1 MGKSSGPIERPMSA
15 YHAIIPDKE
24 GSQVKDTSSTGSKK
38 VIQLVMDEVDIIEL
52 MRILL
57 DDDPDGALAF
67 MRRHL
72 KGKARELLEGG

>member
-1 MGKSSGPIERPMSA
+1 MSA
-15 YHAIIPDKE
+15 SLASISERE
-24 GSQVKDTSSTGSKK
+24 GSEVNETSSTSPKQ

-57 DDDPDGALAF
+57 DNDSDGALAF

>member
-1 MGKSSGPIERPMSA
+1 MSKSIGPIERLMYAS
-15 YHAIIPDKE
+15 HASIPDRE
-24 GSQVKDTSSTGSKK
+24 GSQVKDPSSTGSKK

-67 MRRHL
+67 MRMHF
-72 KGKARELLEGG
+72 KGKAWELLEGG